1 MKKILIAI
9 RNLIIGL
16 ILFAYLSFII
26 VISTLLLNRNEYGM
40 TQFGDKALILV
51 DKQVS
56 NKKYKKGSLAIVQER
71 DIKDLNP
78 GDEIFVYQTNKKTKT
93 VKVVIAEIGKI
104 NLEATSPYVVLENDG
119 TAWGEEFIAGTIY
132 KTYENLGS
140 ILLFIESKWV
150 FFCLLIVPCFF
161 ILLYEIHLV
170 IVTIRFG
177 DEDEEEVY
185 ETEQKENYKSEL
197 ESKNE
202 EIEALMKQIK
212 ELKEKENSKEETTPK
227 KTKTTTKKTETKNEE
242 IKQEETKSKQKTP
255 TKTKTKTE
263 E

>member
-9 RNLIIGL
+9 RNIIIGL
-16 ILFAYLSFII
+16 ILFVYLSFII
-26 VISTLLLNRNEYGM
+26 LVSTLLLNRNEYGM

-71 DIKDLNP
+71 DIKELNP

-93 VKVVIAEIGKI
+93 IKVVIAEIGRI

-132 KTYENLGS
+132 KTFENLGT

-177 DEDEEEVY
+177 DDEDEEYEEV
-185 ETEQKENYKSEL
+185 EKANYKSEL

-212 ELKEKENSKEETTPK
+212 ELKEKENTKEEKTTK
-227 KTKTTTKKTETKNEE
+227 SNKTTTKKKETKKEE
-242 IKQEETKSKQKTP
+242 NNTKDK
-255 TKTKTKTE
+255 E
-263 E
+263 

>member
-9 RNLIIGL
+9 RNIIIGL
-16 ILFAYLSFII
+16 ILFVYLSFII
-26 VISTLLLNRNEYGM
+26 LVSTLLLNRNEYGM

-71 DIKDLNP
+71 DIKELNP

-93 VKVVIAEIGKI
+93 IKVVIAEIGKI

-132 KTYENLGS
+132 KTFENLGT

-177 DEDEEEVY
+177 DEEDEEYEEV
-185 ETEQKENYKSEL
+185 EKENYKSEL

-212 ELKEKENSKEETTPK
+212 ELKEKENTKEEKTTK
-227 KTKTTTKKTETKNEE
+227 STKTTTKKKETKKEE
-242 IKQEETKSKQKTP
+242 NNTKDK
-255 TKTKTKTE
+255 E
-263 E
+263 

>member
-9 RNLIIGL
+9 RNIIIGL
-16 ILFAYLSFII
+16 ILFVYLSFII
-26 VISTLLLNRNEYGM
+26 LVSTLLLNRNEYGM

-71 DIKDLNP
+71 DIKELNP

-93 VKVVIAEIGKI
+93 IKVVIAEIGKI

-132 KTYENLGS
+132 KTFENLGT

-177 DEDEEEVY
+177 DEEDEEYEEV
-185 ETEQKENYKSEL
+185 EKENYKSEL

-212 ELKEKENSKEETTPK
+212 ELKEKENTKEENNTKSTK
-227 KTKTTTKKTETKNEE
+227 KTTKKKETKKEE
-242 IKQEETKSKQKTP
+242 NNTKDK
-255 TKTKTKTE
+255 E
-263 E
+263 

>member
-1 MKKILIAI
+1 MKKILKTI
-9 RNLIIGL
+9 RNIIIGI
-16 ILFAYLSFII
+16 ILFVYLLFII
-26 VISTLLLNRNEYGM
+26 LISTLLLNRNDYGM
-40 TQFGDKALILV
+40 TQFGDKTLILV

-71 DIKDLNP
+71 DIKTLNV

-93 VKVVIAEIGKI
+93 VKVVIADIGKI

-132 KTYENLGS
+132 KVYENIGS
-140 ILLFIESKWV
+140 LLLFIESKWV

-177 DEDEEEVY
+177 DLEDEEYY
-185 ETEQKENYKSEL
+185 EETDEKYKAEL

-202 EIEALMKQIK
+202 EIEELMKQIK
-212 ELKEKENSKEETTPK
+212 ELKKENEKPEQETKETPK
-227 KTKTTTKKTETKNEE
+227 KAKVKKEKKDILNKKEEKTDK
-242 IKQEETKSKQKTP
+242 
-255 TKTKTKTE
+255 
-263 E
+263 

>member
-1 MKKILIAI
+1 MKKILTTI
-9 RNLIIGL
+9 RNIIIGT

-26 VISTLLLNRNEYGM
+26 LISTLLLNRNNYGM

-56 NKKYKKGSLAIVQER
+56 NQNYKKGSLAIVQER
-71 DIKDLNP
+71 DIKTLNI
-78 GDEIFVYQTNKKTKT
+78 GDEIFVYQTNKKDKT

-104 NLEATSPYVVLENDG
+104 NLDATSPYVVLSNDG

-132 KTYENLGS
+132 KTYEDIGT
-140 ILLFIESKWV
+140 ILLFVESKWV

-177 DEDEEEVY
+177 DEDEYEEESDV
-185 ETEQKENYKSEL
+185 EDQEKYKTEL

-202 EIEALMKQIK
+202 EIEELMKKIK
-212 ELKEKENSKEETTPK
+212 ELEKENGTKQEEKKKKTTKKNSEKKSKEEK
-227 KTKTTTKKTETKNEE
+227 
-242 IKQEETKSKQKTP
+242 
-255 TKTKTKTE
+255 
-263 E
+263 